1 MPDRKHSAAYASARA
16 QARRVAWTRSGVV
29 EHAAD
34 RVYEANK
41 DTPFTA
47 ASPTSWRDLAHPE
60 LRSFSDTE
68 FEIRTSI
75 LGRIIYRIPMEDW
88 INWYGGALRTFVGGD
103 GGQGMY
109 MTEAQA
115 AAWTDRADDGGT
127 GIGPG

>member
-16 QARRVAWTRSGVV
+16 QARRVAWTRGGVV
-29 EHAAD
+29 AHAAD

-60 LRSFSDTE
+60 LRALDDQT
-68 FEIRTSI
+68 FEIRSSI
-75 LGRIIYRIPMEDW
+75 LARIIYRVPMEDW
-88 INWYGGALRTFVGGD
+88 INWYGGMLRED
-103 GGQGMY
+103 GQQGMY

-115 AAWTDRADDGGT
+115 AAWTARVDMGDIS
-127 GIGPG
+127 IGPG